1 MFRRSLKFIR
11 RTGSLAF
18 GKLPPPKRDPHLV
31 IQREMKDQFLSWG
44 FYDKRHDSCPK
55 VLVASGFGYGNVG
68 DEAQLGACISR
79 WQKVSPEASITLL
92 SPNPAYSSAL
102 HGKRVEWSPRV
113 AWFRSNTIG
122 PYFDDKR
129 FPRYFKWLHFRT
141 EISARCFRAGLPLL
155 FCTPR
160 ETRIMQLVQEHDVI
174 HISGGGFLTGKTRSR
189 LWEFCLLMRVCQL
202 LGKPYLLTG
211 HNIGVFQDKDDK
223 RIAAMGLKGA
233 FHIGLR
239 DKGISEKE
247 IASIGIKGSHV
258 VSSCDDALFCERL
271 ESAETR
277 KRLEEQGV
285 DAAKPWV
292 AVNFHHWGQAP
303 EERDAIESRF
313 AAICDGIRHTHGM
326 QIVFIA
332 MTPSDV
338 DPERRVSAKMREA
351 NCCFPYSPDY
361 RVVRGIIADAAFVF
375 TMKHHPIVFAQGEGV
390 PIVSVALDAYYHHK
404 NKGAMDNTG
413 DGEYLAGRDTFN
425 SSDIL
430 NLIGKVIQN
439 NDSIRSR
446 IRLWSDAM
454 RKIELNPY
462 REALA
467 HIDQPQAAVDLES
480 EGQD

>member
-1 MFRRSLKFIR
+1 MFRRLFKFIR
-11 RTGSLAF
+11 RSGSLAS
-18 GKLPPPKRDPHLV
+18 GKLPPPKKDPHLV
-31 IQREMKDQFLSWG
+31 IQSAMKDQFLAWG
-44 FYDKRHDSCPK
+44 YYDKQYDSCPK
-55 VLVASGFGYGNVG
+55 ILMASGFGYGNVG

-92 SPNPAYSSAL
+92 SPNPAYTSAL
-102 HGKRVEWSPRV
+102 HRKRVEWAPRV

-122 PYFDDKR
+122 PYFDDRR
-129 FPRYFKWLHFRT
+129 FPRYFKWLHFRM
-141 EISARCFRAGLPLL
+141 EISVRCFRAGLPLL
-155 FCTPR
+155 LCTPR
-160 ETRIMQLVQEHDVI
+160 ETRILQLVQEHDVI

-189 LWEFCLLMRVCQL
+189 LWEFCLLMRICQM

-233 FHIGLR
+233 LHIGLR

-247 IASIGIKGSHV
+247 IASIGIHGSHV
-258 VSSCDDALFCERL
+258 VSSCDDALFCDRL
-271 ESAETR
+271 ESREIKQR
-277 KRLEEQGV
+277 IEEQGL
-285 DAAKPWV
+285 DSGKPWV

-303 EERDAIESRF
+303 EEREAIESRF
-313 AAICDGIRHTHGM
+313 AAICDEIRHTHGM

-338 DPERRVSAKMREA
+338 DPETRISAKMKEA

-390 PIVSVALDAYYHHK
+390 PIVSVALDTYYHHK

-413 DGEYLAGRDTFN
+413 DGQYLADRDIFN
-425 SSDIL
+425 NSDIL
-430 NLIGKVIQN
+430 NLIEKVIQN

-446 IRLWSDAM
+446 MRLWSDAM
-454 RKIELNPY
+454 RKIELRPY
-462 REALA
+462 LETLA
-467 HIDQPQAAVDLES
+467 RIDSPHVAVNSQPK
-480 EGQD
+480 GIN